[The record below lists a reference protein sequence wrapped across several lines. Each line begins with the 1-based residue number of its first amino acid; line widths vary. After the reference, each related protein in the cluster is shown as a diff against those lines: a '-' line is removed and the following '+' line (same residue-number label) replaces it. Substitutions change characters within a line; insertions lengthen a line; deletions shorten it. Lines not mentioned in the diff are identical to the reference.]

1 MFRLLPSLLIAA
13 LATPLAMPVAA
24 QQVETV
30 FTQGAWIVNIVKF
43 DDGELACSAEVTQGR
58 DTFAIW
64 AYADGFTQLQ
74 FYSPNWQFEDGTA
87 NLVVQVDRRTEWTLN
102 NAKLTGNSVLFA
114 LDDDRSAV
122 DFLIEVA
129 RGNTVYVR
137 NAQGQSVI
145 SYTLAGSR
153 ASMDVLAQCEEALG
167 GLDANPFK

>member
-1 MFRLLPSLLIAA
+1 MFRFV
-13 LATPLAMPVAA
+13 PLALFAAMATPVAA
-24 QQVETV
+24 QQSETV
-30 FTQGAWIVNIVKF
+30 FARGAWIVNIVKF
-43 DDGELACSAEVTQGR
+43 ENGELACSAEVTQNR

-64 AYADGFTQLQ
+64 SFANGYTQLQ
-74 FYSPNWQFEDGTA
+74 FYSPNWQFEGGTA

-102 NAKLTGNSVLFA
+102 NAELTQNSVLFGLENDEA
-114 LDDDRSAV
+114 AV
-122 DFLIEVA
+122 DFLVEVA
-129 RGNTVYVR
+129 RGNTIHVR